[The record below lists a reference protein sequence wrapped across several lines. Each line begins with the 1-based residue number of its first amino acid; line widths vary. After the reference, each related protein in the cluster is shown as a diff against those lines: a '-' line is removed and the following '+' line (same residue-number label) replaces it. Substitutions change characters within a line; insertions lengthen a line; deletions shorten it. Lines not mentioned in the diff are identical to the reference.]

1 MAVSDASLGA
11 KRIEERFEPAF
22 LASTSAGRVSWG
34 QMTCNCDDGDATAG
48 QSRSDRLNRGCFC
61 RTLDPTALN
70 EALARE
76 LGGEGLP
83 SDLLINRPNLFS
95 AVPVFL
101 SAAEMVELH
110 GVVAAIHQV
119 ASNPGY
125 RQAALAW
132 APPVAQ
138 SDFGLRGA
146 LMGFDFHLTDDGPR
160 LIEVNTNAGGAFLNA
175 LLGQAQR
182 ACCVAA
188 GLGVEAGQAAGF
200 GEAARQMFAQEWR
213 YQRGAGTAHRIAIV
227 DDAPLEQYLH
237 PEFLLAKT
245 TLEAGGAEVLIVDPG
260 ELVYEAGRLRVGE
273 SEIDLV
279 YNRLVDFALEEDRHT
294 ELRRAYLDG
303 AVVLTPNP
311 HAHALYADKRTL
323 VLLSDRATLEA
334 WGVPPHALEALRAVP
349 RTLCV
354 TPQNADELWR
364 GRKAWFFKPTRGH
377 GSKGVYRGEKLTTRV
392 WAEIIADD
400 YVAQAYARP
409 SERLIKI
416 DGYLEA
422 RKVDVRLYTYDG
434 QILLAAARLYQGQA
448 TNFRTPGGGFAPL
461 FVA

>member
-1 MAVSDASLGA
+1 VTCKCDDGEA
-11 KRIEERFEPAF
+11 
-22 LASTSAGRVSWG
+22 SAGR
-34 QMTCNCDDGDATAG
+34 T
-48 QSRSDRLNRGCFC
+48 RSDRLNQGCFC
-61 RTLDPTALN
+61 RTLDAAALN
-70 EALARE
+70 TALARE

-83 SDLLINRPNLFS
+83 SDLLLSRPSLFS

-101 SAAEMVELH
+101 SSADMDELH
-110 GVVAAIHQV
+110 HVVGAIHEV
-119 ASNPGY
+119 ARNPGY

-132 APPVAQ
+132 APAIAQ
-138 SDFGLRGA
+138 TDFGPRGA

-188 GLGVEAGQAAGF
+188 GLGVEAAQAAGF
-200 GEAARQMFAQEWR
+200 EAAARHMFEQEWR
-213 YQRGAGTAHRIAIV
+213 HQRGAGTARRIAIV
-227 DDAPLEQYLH
+227 DDAPLEQYLF
-237 PEFLLAKT
+237 PEFLLAKHA
-245 TLEAGGAEVLIVDPG
+245 LEAGGAEMLITDPG
-260 ELVYEAGRLRVGE
+260 ELAYRDGRLRVGE
-273 SEIDLV
+273 AEIDLV
-279 YNRLVDFALEEDRHT
+279 YNRLVDFALEEARHA

-323 VLLSDRATLEA
+323 VLLSDRPRLAA
-334 WGVPPHALEALRAVP
+334 WGVPEASLEALRSVP

-354 TPQNADELWR
+354 TPENADDLWQ

-392 WAEIIADD
+392 WAEIVAGD

-409 SERLIKI
+409 SERLIEI
-416 DGYLEA
+416 DGHPEI
-422 RKVDVRLYTYDG
+422 RKVDVRLYAYDG
-434 QILLAAARLYQGQA
+434 QVLLSAARLYQGQA